1 MKNRHSDENQPK
13 EKKMTQ
19 FSKLLMVLAGCCL
32 VLTVALPLQTGSA
45 APRTVLMELFDA
57 TW

>member
-1 MKNRHSDENQPK
+1 
-13 EKKMTQ
+13 MTQ